1 MTNIPV
7 DWKVFESKFS
17 QNPRAAFEGLVT
29 TLFCHEMGLSHG
41 IFRYFNQPYIETQPV
56 MAPDGLLTGFQAK
69 YYDASTR
76 ISSKEVDFL
85 SLIHISEPTRP

>member
-29 TLFCHEMGLSHG
+29 TLFCHEMGLSVFSG
-41 IFRYFNQPYIETQPV
+41 TSIN
-56 MAPDGLLTGFQAK
+56 
-69 YYDASTR
+69 
-76 ISSKEVDFL
+76 
-85 SLIHISEPTRP
+85 HISKHSP

>member
-56 MAPDGLLTGFQAK
+56 MDRGVGLKGIQG
-69 YYDASTR
+69 
-76 ISSKEVDFL
+76 
-85 SLIHISEPTRP
+85 